1 MGKIKVEATQI
12 ASPTGSSQFKHG
24 GQSNRSTTRQFTTR
38 SRAKST
44 ASFKGLRKVLTHDG
58 TTIDRDSMKPTKSS
72 DALFRKRAISGL
84 NMTALA
90 RVRSNPNVLHGG
102 SGSHGHGT
110 AGMWMGIPGIKPRR
124 TKSTHSVISTK
135 DTTSDSNSSSD
146 EEYISENEE
155 VIGPDSNN
163 RPDNNSDEDD
173 NIGRRK
179 IMSIDS
185 IMEESQIEKSPED
198 ILTDKAHVIK
208 PLSYK
213 PPSDYIDPGNISANP
228 DKFNDSQNDTS
239 LELEIKTNGINR
251 NELKPTT
258 GANSSE
264 KKQELQKGPELSIS
278 NDHIEQTTTDI
289 TDNNEGYDLYR
300 NQLTRQNN
308 TNNKEYSQHDGIPVQ
323 QNNKITQEDNI
334 NNELAD
340 QYIPNMILS
349 QSTGVVRRFDEPPS
363 IQNSLA
369 NEIHANRNPNYII
382 SNNNNDNHNIKN
394 NNTDNGY
401 KLSSDHTNSRE
412 RKSSIHQVPK
422 ELAKKMNK
430 FNTNDDTINPNP
442 NADTATTQSNN
453 GLSNFSNSYSSLT
466 NNLQRANAAAVLGK
480 TASARVP
487 QSRNRQTNSTGSQT
501 SSTPLSVL
509 FRKKSNQD
517 PKLNLRDSKLHGDG
531 KMDTTESKS
540 KINNFSE
547 FLKSDMTEDD
557 SRTQR
562 KLWLQRENSIMDL
575 SIQNGS
581 ADSIFMITDI
591 DVKREFERISH
602 EYTNSKRFYNPL
614 DASLNRFENF
624 KRQQA
629 ATNKETNTKNR
640 SKDKSGN
647 NDNSGNKLLS
657 HMSVRSTDSKANK
670 ANNSSNGNGNDFFVG
685 YGSGQPNTVNM
696 EEFLPSA
703 QNTKLQR
710 VLSSIWKEESMTFN
724 NEVNPLNKNNNG
736 HYQRELGDGSQ
747 SRLSQA
753 NNMGPRS
760 TYNNN
765 YLKSMNQSNANSRP
779 SLRNTMMNGANNAN
793 NFGNQSRLVN
803 SLQPTTRAVIRRNES
818 NIQQS
823 QRY

>member
-1 MGKIKVEATQI
+1 MGKIKVEATQM

-24 GQSNRSTTRQFTTR
+24 GQSNRPITRQFTTR

-102 SGSHGHGT
+102 SGSHGHGN

-135 DTTSDSNSSSD
+135 DTTTSDSNSSSD
-146 EEYISENEE
+146 EEFISEEEEE
-155 VIGPDSNN
+155 VKGSNKPDQ
-163 RPDNNSDEDD
+163 NSDNDDD

-179 IMSIDS
+179 IISIDS
-185 IMEESQIEKSPED
+185 IIEESQIDKSSED
-198 ILTDKAHVIK
+198 LLTDKEHVIK

-213 PPSDYIDPGNISANP
+213 APSDYIDPGNISVNP
-228 DKFNDSQNDTS
+228 DKLNDSQNDTS

-258 GANSSE
+258 ASNSNQE
-264 KKQELQKGPELSIS
+264 KQDLQKGTELSIS
-278 NDHIEQTTTDI
+278 NDHIEQTTTDM
-289 TDNNEGYDLYR
+289 TDNNDGYDLYR
-300 NQLTRQNN
+300 NQLTRQTNSNN
-308 TNNKEYSQHDGIPVQ
+308 KEHLAEDAIHVQTNNKIP
-323 QNNKITQEDNI
+323 QEDNI
-334 NNELAD
+334 NNELTD

-349 QSTGVVRRFDEPPS
+349 QSTGVVRRFDETPS

-369 NEIHANRNPNYII
+369 NEIHANRNSDYIV
-382 SNNNNDNHNIKN
+382 N
-394 NNTDNGY
+394 NNTNNNGSDNINSNSENGY
-401 KLSSDHTNSRE
+401 KLSSDQINNRE
-412 RKSSIHQVPK
+412 RKSSIHQVPQ

-430 FNTNDDTINPNP
+430 FNRNDDTINQNPNP
-442 NADTATTQSNN
+442 EVTTTQSHN
-453 GLSNFSNSYSSLT
+453 GMSNFSNSYSSLT

-480 TASARVP
+480 TAASARVP
-487 QSRNRQTNSTGSQT
+487 QSPNRQGNISNSQT
-501 SSTPLSVL
+501 NSTPLSVL
-509 FRKKSNQD
+509 FRKKSNQE
-517 PKLNLRDSKLHGDG
+517 PNSNLHGDKRLNG
-531 KMDTTESKS
+531 GETKS
-540 KINNFSE
+540 KINNFSD
-547 FLKSDMTEDD
+547 FLKSDMTEGD

-581 ADSIFMITDI
+581 ADSIFMVTNI

-602 EYTNSKRFYNPL
+602 EYMNSKRFHNPL
-614 DASLNRFENF
+614 DASLNRFENY
-624 KRQQA
+624 KRQQV
-629 ATNKETNTKNR
+629 ATDKEINAKNR

-647 NDNSGNKLLS
+647 NDSNGNKLLS
-657 HMSVRSTDSKANK
+657 HMSVRSTDSKGKKPND
-670 ANNSSNGNGNDFFVG
+670 NGNDFFVG
-685 YGSGQPNTVNM
+685 YGSGPSNTVNM

-710 VLSSIWKEESMTFN
+710 VLSSIWKEESMAFN
-724 NEVNPLNKNNNG
+724 NEVNPLNKNNKN
-736 HYQRELGDGSQ
+736 HHQRELSDGSQ

-753 NNMGPRS
+753 SNMGSRS
-760 TYNNN
+760 MYNNN

-779 SLRNTMMNGANNAN
+779 SLRNTMMNGANNAG

-818 NIQQS
+818 SSQQS

>member
-1 MGKIKVEATQI
+1 MGKIKVEATQM
-12 ASPTGSSQFKHG
+12 ASPTGPSQFKHG
-24 GQSNRSTTRQFTTR
+24 GQSNRPATRQFTTR

-58 TTIDRDSMKPTKSS
+58 TTIDRDPMKPTKSS

-124 TKSTHSVISTK
+124 TKSTHSVIGTK
-135 DTTSDSNSSSD
+135 DTTSDTTSSSD
-146 EEYISENEE
+146 EEFISEDEE
-155 VIGPDSNN
+155 VVGPSNN
-163 RPDNNSDEDD
+163 NKPDQNSDEED

-179 IMSIDS
+179 IISIDS
-185 IMEESQIEKSPED
+185 IMEESQIDKSSED
-198 ILTDKAHVIK
+198 LLTDKEHVIK

-213 PPSDYIDPGNISANP
+213 APSDYIDPGNISVNP
-228 DKFNDSQNDTS
+228 DKLNDSQNDTS

-258 GANSSE
+258 ASTSNQ
-264 KKQELQKGPELSIS
+264 KKQDLEKGTELSIS
-278 NDHIEQTTTDI
+278 NDHIEQTTTDMA
-289 TDNNEGYDLYR
+289 DNNEGYDLYR

-308 TNNKEYSQHDGIPVQ
+308 SNNKEHFQDDGIPVQ
-323 QNNKITQEDNI
+323 PNKKVVQEDNI
-334 NNELAD
+334 NNELED

-369 NEIHANRNPNYII
+369 NEIHANRNPGYILN
-382 SNNNNDNHNIKN
+382 NNNNDIDNINSN
-394 NNTDNGY
+394 NVNDY
-401 KLSSDHTNSRE
+401 KLSSDQMNNRE
-412 RKSSIHQVPK
+412 RKSSIHQVPQ

-430 FNTNDDTINPNP
+430 FSTNDDTINQNPNP
-442 NADTATTQSNN
+442 EVSATQSHN
-453 GLSNFSNSYSSLT
+453 GMSNFSNSYSSLT

-480 TASARVP
+480 TAASTRVP
-487 QSRNRQTNSTGSQT
+487 QSPNRQTNSSNSQT
-501 SSTPLSVL
+501 SPTPLSVL
-509 FRKKSNQD
+509 FRKKSNQEPTSNLKD
-517 PKLNLRDSKLHGDG
+517 SNLRGDRNLNSG
-531 KMDTTESKS
+531 ETKS
-540 KINNFSE
+540 KINNFSN
-547 FLKSDMTEDD
+547 FLKSDMTEGD

-581 ADSIFMITDI
+581 ADSIFMATNI

-602 EYTNSKRFYNPL
+602 EYINSKRFYNPL
-614 DASLNRFENF
+614 DASLNRFENY

-629 ATNKETNTKNR
+629 ATDKEINTKNR

-647 NDNSGNKLLS
+647 NDSNGNKLLS
-657 HMSVRSTDSKANK
+657 HMSVRSTDSKSK
-670 ANNSSNGNGNDFFVG
+670 KPTDNGNDFFVG
-685 YGSGQPNTVNM
+685 YGSGPSNTVNM
-696 EEFLPSA
+696 EEFLPSS

-710 VLSSIWKEESMTFN
+710 VLSSIWKDESMAFN
-724 NEVNPLNKNNNG
+724 NEVNPLNKNNKN
-736 HYQRELGDGSQ
+736 HHQRELSEGSQ

-753 NNMGPRS
+753 SNMGARS
-760 TYNNN
+760 IYNNN

-779 SLRNTMMNGANNAN
+779 SLRNSMMNGTNNAN

-818 NIQQS
+818 GGQQS